1 MAEEDKVKAAKKKA
15 TKAKTAPKKKAAKKG
30 VSGYGGGSVDMT
42 RPHPLISIRLAPS
55 VDSGLTGSI
64 GEKEIINR
72 MILSLN
78 NAGVT
83 TNKDLTAFFIL
94 NGLPSKLD
102 YTNVQNPALS
112 QLISHDTGD
121 TIQQGT
127 VIFSQAVSSGS
138 LNIDLTSL
146 IDMGNSILG
155 GDSVFPAGPDLMTL
169 AIQAKDTSEITSSS
183 PFIVSGKLSWKESQT

>member
-1 MAEEDKVKAAKKKA
+1 
-15 TKAKTAPKKKAAKKG
+15 
-30 VSGYGGGSVDMT
+30 
-42 RPHPLISIRLAPS
+42 
-55 VDSGLTGSI
+55 
-64 GEKEIINR
+64 

-127 VIFSQAVSSGS
+127 VVFSQAVSSGS
-138 LNIDLTSL
+138 LNIDLTAL

>member
-1 MAEEDKVKAAKKKA
+1 
-15 TKAKTAPKKKAAKKG
+15 
-30 VSGYGGGSVDMT
+30 
-42 RPHPLISIRLAPS
+42 
-55 VDSGLTGSI
+55 
-64 GEKEIINR
+64 

-102 YTNVQNPALS
+102 YSNVQNPALS

-127 VIFSQAVSSGS
+127 VVFSQAVSSGS
-138 LNIDLTSL
+138 LNIDLTAL

>member
-1 MAEEDKVKAAKKKA
+1 
-15 TKAKTAPKKKAAKKG
+15 
-30 VSGYGGGSVDMT
+30 
-42 RPHPLISIRLAPS
+42 
-55 VDSGLTGSI
+55 
-64 GEKEIINR
+64 

-102 YTNVQNPALS
+102 YSNVQNPALS

-127 VIFSQAVSSGS
+127 VVFSQAVSSGS